1 MSLICQNQQESLSL
15 RNTDQGNLLKKHQSL
30 PKIPNKHDDV
40 KVKKKFGKKVS
51 VPAPTQNDQI
61 DT

>member
-30 PKIPNKHDDV
+30 PKLLNKHDDV
-40 KVKKKFGKKVS
+40 KVKKKISLKIKQFS
-51 VPAPTQNDQI
+51 
-61 DT
+61 